1 MRFKELV
8 SEGPIDFIRQN
19 WDKGADA
26 ADKVLTPRRWGS
38 DSPSSSRVQKK
49 TTSSPVKIDVNNKRE
64 VLAIL
69 NAVDREKI
77 SPSQQQLL
85 DMLKNQVAKV

>member
-8 SEGPIDFIRQN
+8 SEGPIDFIKQN

-26 ADKVLTPRRWGS
+26 ADKVLTPRRWGT
-38 DSPSSSRVQKK
+38 DSSSSTRAQKK
-49 TTSSPVKIDVNNKRE
+49 TSTSPVKIDVHNKRE
-64 VLAIL
+64 VIEIL
-69 NAVDREKI
+69 NAVDQEKL

-85 DMLKNQVAKV
+85 DMLKNQISSL

>member
-19 WDKGADA
+19 WDKGADTV
-26 ADKVLTPRRWGS
+26 DKVLTPRRWGT
-38 DSPSSSRVQKK
+38 DSPSAAPSKKK
-49 TTSSPVKIDVNNKRE
+49 TTDSPVKIDVHNKRE
-64 VLAIL
+64 VIEIL
-69 NAVDREKI
+69 NAVDQEKL

-85 DMLKNQVAKV
+85 DMLKNQISGL